1 MLVKDQVYS
10 VFGASSCAQGGHTEV
25 RGYYYSFFSLEYTA
39 ALLNKCSTCSVW
51 GGWSII
57 VTIKLDTLGGTF
69 RAIVALKY
77 DFYVV
82 EYDKILV
89 T

>member
-1 MLVKDQVYS
+1 M
-10 VFGASSCAQGGHTEV
+10 
-25 RGYYYSFFSLEYTA
+25 
-39 ALLNKCSTCSVW
+39 W

-89 T
+89 TTKKTMSTEGGGVENHNVCY

>member
-1 MLVKDQVYS
+1 M
-10 VFGASSCAQGGHTEV
+10 
-25 RGYYYSFFSLEYTA
+25 
-39 ALLNKCSTCSVW
+39 W

-77 DFYVV
+77 EFYVV

>member
-1 MLVKDQVYS
+1 M
-10 VFGASSCAQGGHTEV
+10 
-25 RGYYYSFFSLEYTA
+25 
-39 ALLNKCSTCSVW
+39 W

-69 RAIVALKY
+69 RAIVALKC

-82 EYDKILV
+82 EYDKIIFGLNKKLNSM
-89 T
+89 

>member
-1 MLVKDQVYS
+1 M
-10 VFGASSCAQGGHTEV
+10 
-25 RGYYYSFFSLEYTA
+25 
-39 ALLNKCSTCSVW
+39 W

-89 T
+89 WFGFGLNKKLNSM